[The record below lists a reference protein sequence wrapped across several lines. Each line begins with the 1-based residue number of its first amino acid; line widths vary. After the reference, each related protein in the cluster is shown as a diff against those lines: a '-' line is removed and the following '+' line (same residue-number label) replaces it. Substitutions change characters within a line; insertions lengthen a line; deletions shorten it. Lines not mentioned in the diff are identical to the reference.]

1 MAKQELLI
9 TLTADD
15 KDANNVTIAFT
26 MALKALEKGHD
37 AKIMLLSNAVHIGQ
51 KGFADKIDIGA
62 PFKPIKELLPAY
74 MEQGGK
80 LDVCSSCMK
89 HNGIEESEIIEGAD
103 IIQADDVVDSLMT
116 ADRTLQ
122 LN

>member
-15 KDANNVTIAFT
+15 QDANNVTIAFT
-26 MALKALEKGHD
+26 MAAKALEKGHD

-51 KGFADKIDIGA
+51 KGFGDKNDIGS
-62 PFKPIKELLPAY
+62 PFKQSKELLPAY
-74 MEQGGK
+74 MQQGSK
-80 LDVCSSCMK
+80 LDVCSSFMK
-89 HNGIEESEIIEGAD
+89 HHGIEESEIIEGAD
-103 IIQADDVVDSLMT
+103 IIQADDVVHALMI

>member
-15 KDANNVTIAFT
+15 RDANNVTIALT

-37 AKIMLLSNAVHIGQ
+37 ARIMLLSNAVHIGH

-62 PFKPIKELLPAY
+62 PFKPTKELRPRSI
-74 MEQGGK
+74 EQGRK
-80 LDVCSSCMK
+80 LDVWSARVK
-89 HNGIEESEIIEGAD
+89 HNTTEATENMAEAHIVPAG
-103 IIQADDVVDSLMT
+103 QVL
-116 ADRTLQ
+116 
-122 LN
+122 

>member
-15 KDANNVTIAFT
+15 RDANNVTIAFT

-37 AKIMLLSNAVHIGQ
+37 ARIMLLSNAVHIGQ

-62 PFKPIKELLPAY
+62 PFKPIKELLPKY

-80 LDVCSSCMK
+80 IDVCSSCMK

-116 ADRTLQ
+116 ADKTLQ